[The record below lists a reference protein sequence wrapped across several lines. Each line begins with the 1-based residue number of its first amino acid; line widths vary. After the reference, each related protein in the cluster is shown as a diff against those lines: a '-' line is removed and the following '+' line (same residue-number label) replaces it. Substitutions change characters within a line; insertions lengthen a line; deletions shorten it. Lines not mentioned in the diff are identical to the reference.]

1 MFSKLRKHIYGLFRE
16 RISLSVIRGKCMFY
30 TRYIDDIFL
39 IWKGTEAEL
48 TEFLKMIN
56 SLHPTIKFDANYSFR
71 EINFLDTVVY
81 KDKDCN
87 LQTKVYYYYYY
98 YLIIYKAPKSTNANV
113 QRRILYIHYSP
124 ISLLEKVRLQFPF
137 ENFNR
142 FG

>member
-1 MFSKLRKHIYGLFRE
+1 MKGVMESLWIYQKHSTPFNHDLLIAKLHAYGFDNNSFSPVKSY
-16 RISLSVIRGKCMFY
+16 
-30 TRYIDDIFL
+30 
-39 IWKGTEAEL
+39 L
-48 TEFLKMIN
+48 TDKWQRTKIN
-56 SLHPTIKFDANYSFR
+56 
-71 EINFLDTVVY
+71 
-81 KDKDCN
+81 
-87 LQTKVYYYYYY
+87 YY